1 MKSKLPDFSNYT
13 SNRVFEGVRVLTGK
27 EAEETRAR
35 VKRAFDK
42 LKKKE
47 D

>member
-1 MKSKLPDFSNYT
+1 MKRIPDMSSYV
-13 SNRVFEGVRVLTGK
+13 SQRVFEGVRVLTGK